1 MPPYVPTRPDR
12 GYVWITLL
20 IFYGLGAWLIA
31 KGSQFNSVGTK
42 TIGALL
48 VAREFIIQFQYCP
61 VEIFRFFS
69 NEAVFLS
76 YIAE

>member
-31 KGSQFNSVGTK
+31 KGSQFNSVCTK

-48 VAREFIIQFQYCP
+48 VAAGIYYSIQWCL
-61 VEIFRFFS
+61 
-69 NEAVFLS
+69 AVRRDRRK
-76 YIAE
+76 